1 MEMVRQPQMT
11 GVESLTDFQDN
22 MNSQSGLDKLKALQ
36 TLGLMGLVDDTYM
49 SEEANDPNYIDTGL
63 GALPQVQMGIGG
75 FFRRIFRPVARIA
88 KKIIKP
94 ISKFA
99 KSKIGRMI
107 VPAAMAFGAP
117 WLMGLKFAASP
128 FLYSAMAGLGS
139 GVGSLI
145 SGAKPGDA
153 LRAAALG
160 GLATYAGG
168 SLFNKFGSGAT
179 GSTGT
184 RMLDAAGKPVFG
196 TPVTTGAVRSAGT
209 SFQPQTFGS
218 FGTGPGARIA
228 AQQAAGEAARTATAI
243 PSALTGNPLAVQ
255 AAQQQAVSSALQQ
268 AGLPPS
274 AYVPSTQFSAT
285 GWGPG
290 TGGQFVVPGGTA
302 GAPSA
307 AVQPGAQNILRGDFS
322 AEALKNLPSQAW
334 EGVKDIGTRLIKT
347 PEGWGAIAR
356 DFAPGAFDETASPQQ
371 QLEQYGF
378 TRTPASMGL
387 QEAYYVNPDTGEEM
401 STSEAIAYMRSKS
414 EGITG
419 AERVGQATQVGG
431 FGYLA
436 PHLKYRAGLRNK
448 DGGSILKSSGGL
460 MGYAYGGHLP
470 EFSGQVPGEGHG
482 MQDNIS
488 FPITERRGGGNVQLA
503 EGRLSPDEYVID
515 AHTVAALGNGSS
527 DAGAKVL
534 DNAVKEIRGQAY
546 GHTKQPNQ
554 LGKSTALQS
563 LRRST

>member
-1 MEMVRQPQMT
+1 MAMTMAMEPQMR
-11 GVESLTDFQDN
+11 GVESLMDFQNN
-22 MNSQSGLDKLKALQ
+22 MNSASGLDRLKALQ
-36 TLGLMGLVDDTYM
+36 DLGVMSLASDNYM
-49 SEEANDPNYIDTGL
+49 SEEANNPNYIDTGL
-63 GALPQVQMGIGG
+63 GSLPQVQMGIGG
-75 FFRRIFRPVARIA
+75 FFRRVFRPVAKIA
-88 KKIIKP
+88 KKIVKP

-99 KSKIGRMI
+99 KSKIGRMV

-117 WLMGLKFAASP
+117 WLMGLKFASSP

-160 GLATYAGG
+160 GLGTYVGG

-184 RMLDAAGKPVFG
+184 KMLDAAGNPIYG
-196 TPVTTGAVRSAGT
+196 TPVATGAPT
-209 SFQPQTFGS
+209 TTMTTFGPQS
-218 FGTGPGARIA
+218 YGSLGTGAGATT
-228 AQQAAGEAARTATAI
+228 AQQTVSQAARAI
-243 PSALTGNPLAVQ
+243 PSAQTGSAFAVQ
-255 AAQQQAVSSALQQ
+255 AAKQKAVTDALTQ
-268 AGLPPS
+268 AGIPASTYTGPT
-274 AYVPSTQFSAT
+274 TQFSAT
-285 GWGPG
+285 TFPG
-290 TGGQFVVPGGTA
+290 GGQTLAPKLGTQA
-302 GAPSA
+302 GAPS
-307 AVQPGAQNILRGDFS
+307 IFSGDIS
-322 AEALKNLPSQAW
+322 TEALKNLPSQAFQSA
-334 EGVKDIGTRLIKT
+334 KDIGKRLIST

-356 DFAPGAFDETASPQQ
+356 DLTPSPFESTETMTPEQ

-387 QEAYYVNPDTGEEM
+387 QEAFYVNPDTGEEM

-414 EGITG
+414 AGITG
-419 AERVGQATQVGG
+419 SERVGQATQTGG

-436 PHLKYRAGLRNK
+436 PQLKYRAGLRNK

-460 MGYAYGGHLP
+460 MGYAYGGHVP

-482 MQDNIS
+482 MEDNIS

-534 DNAVKEIRGQAY
+534 DNAVKEIREQAY

-563 LRRST
+563 LRRSI

>member
-1 MEMVRQPQMT
+1 MVRQPQMT

-75 FFRRIFRPVARIA
+75 FFRRVFRPIAKIA
-88 KKIIKP
+88 KKIVKP

-99 KSKIGRMI
+99 KSKIGRMV

-117 WLMGLKFAASP
+117 WLMGLKFASSP

-196 TPVTTGAVRSAGT
+196 TPVATGAPTTTMS
-209 SFQPQTFGS
+209 TFGPQS
-218 FGTGPGARIA
+218 YGSLGTGAGATTAR
-228 AQQAAGEAARTATAI
+228 QAVSQAATAI
-243 PSALTGNPLAVQ
+243 PSAQTGSAFAVQ
-255 AAQQQAVSSALQQ
+255 AAKQKAVTDALTQ

-356 DFAPGAFDETASPQQ
+356 DFAPGAFESTETMTPEQ

-414 EGITG
+414 AGITG
-419 AERVGQATQVGG
+419 AERVGQATQTGG

-460 MGYAYGGHLP
+460 MGYAYGGHVP

-482 MQDNIS
+482 MEDNIS

-534 DNAVKEIRGQAY
+534 DNAVKEIREQAY

-563 LRRST
+563 LRRSI